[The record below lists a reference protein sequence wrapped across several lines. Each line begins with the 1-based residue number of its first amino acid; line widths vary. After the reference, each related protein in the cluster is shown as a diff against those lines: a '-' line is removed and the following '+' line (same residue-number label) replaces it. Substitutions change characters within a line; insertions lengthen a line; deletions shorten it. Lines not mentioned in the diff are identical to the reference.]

1 MNSDEK
7 ASTPHATRSFARL
20 RPFGCQFG
28 TVAIIHETTAM
39 TVRKLTRVAS
49 FRLACPSCVMR
60 SRQEAAGE
68 VLMSNSA
75 PRPRAACAT
84 ILAAG
89 LAVLGT
95 LVGPIVAHAQG
106 SDWPGRIEIRPVL
119 SQTLPLD
126 AFLRGDKT
134 GPEVL
139 LGGELRLP
147 LGVHGPGPGGDP
159 DPRFRRDRR
168 GAGHVGAHP
177 ERGWNC
183 RLHPRQLLRRNI
195 VSTLE
200 DQDQLNSLSM
210 TLDAYRA
217 LDMLAAHPRIRPDR
231 IAVWG
236 FSKGAVPAVY
246 SAMDRFRSSF
256 GTQNR
261 FAAHVGF
268 YTPCNVA
275 YDGDEKMAGVPIRLY
290 HGSSDD
296 YVNPAACRSLVAR
309 LKPAG
314 VDIALTEYADSQHSF
329 DTPSLPPLVAV
340 PKAQSTRNCQ
350 LKEAPGGKLLD
361 TATGQPFTLQTA
373 SASRSGLMSVTTP
386 K

>member
-1 MNSDEK
+1 M
-7 ASTPHATRSFARL
+7 
-20 RPFGCQFG
+20 
-28 TVAIIHETTAM
+28 
-39 TVRKLTRVAS
+39 
-49 FRLACPSCVMR
+49 SC
-60 SRQEAAGE
+60 
-68 VLMSNSA
+68 SA
-75 PRPRAACAT
+75 PRTRSLFIRT
-84 ILAAG
+84 LKAG
-89 LAVLGT
+89 LVVLGT
-95 LVGPIVAHAQG
+95 LAAPMLAHAQG
-106 SDWPGRIEIRPVL
+106 SAWPGRIEILPVR
-119 SQTLPLD
+119 SRTLPLD
-126 AFLRGDKT
+126 AFLRASQT

-147 LGVHGPGPGGDP
+147 LGTTGPVPAVVLVHGSGGISAGPDMWAHILNE
-159 DPRFRRDRR
+159 
-168 GAGHVGAHP
+168 AGIAAFILDSFSG
-177 ERGWNC
+177 
-183 RLHPRQLLRRNI
+183 RNI
-195 VSTLE
+195 VSTVE

-217 LDMLAAHPRIRPDR
+217 LDVLAAHPRIRPDR

-246 SAMDRFRSSF
+246 SAMDRFRGSF
-256 GTQNR
+256 GSANR

-268 YTPCNVA
+268 YTPCNIA

-296 YVNPAACRSLVAR
+296 YVNPAACRALVAR

-329 DTPSLPPLVAV
+329 DTPSAPPLVAV

-350 LKEAPGGKLLD
+350 LKEGPNGTLLD
-361 TATGQPFTLQTA
+361 AGTGQPYTLQTA
-373 SASRSGLMSVTTP
+373 SCVAIGAHVGHNAQMTEAVRADVMTFLKATLL